1 MRLWYRVRSQL
12 AEVIRVCTEQ
22 RSLTG
27 CQARSARAQR
37 HHIMCAW
44 RHFVCWSRNDMI
56 GNSVSTNSSSSSVS
70 KVVPWRSQ
78 RWNGCNEL
86 RNLRNILSQRVWPT
100 L

>member
-56 GNSVSTNSSSSSVS
+56 GNSVSTNSSSSLSFQG
-70 KVVPWRSQ
+70 RS
-78 RWNGCNEL
+78 L
-86 RNLRNILSQRVWPT
+86 ALPT
-100 L
+100 LERLQRTA